1 MRYVAN
7 THVHG
12 DHISG
17 NPRLGAIATIIA
29 HRNTRVQ
36 MATQGPNCE
45 DTPEPSIALP
55 VIALSDH
62 IFMDIDDE
70 AIEIRHV
77 SRAHSDTGVVAFF
90 RTSKV
95 VHLGD
100 LYFSNMFPF
109 IGVGGS
115 VDGLILALKRLL
127 KDMPA
132 DTNII
137 PGHGAA
143 SNPNE
148 LRECVSMLK
157 STRNIV
163 RQGIASK
170 TSLDTLKRE
179 KVFSQFARR
188 AEGGYVDADQF
199 LTQMYRVMYLTRHRA
214 A

>member
-77 SRAHSDTGVVAFF
+77 PRAHSDTGVVVFF
-90 RTSKV
+90 KTSKV

-100 LYFSNMFPF
+100 LYFAKMFPF

-148 LRECVSMLK
+148 LREYVSMLK
-157 STRNIV
+157 SARNIV

-170 TSLDTLKRE
+170 SHWTRSSAKKCFRNSRE
-179 KVFSQFARR
+179 GPKTATWTRINFLRR
-188 AEGGYVDADQF
+188 CIV
-199 LTQMYRVMYLTRHRA
+199 
-214 A
+214 